1 MKSFPTFYQQS
12 RWPKA
17 AHSFT
22 ILSTSQV
29 FAPGRCLLFVLS
41 APPMWHHLKH
51 GFVQVLEPDFKLT
64 PLLFYCWAALDSN
77 LISHFIHASI
87 CIYWPPRASD
97 KHRANKGF
105 WASAVRILGNGA
117 YLGMRAYIRQWRGGY
132 SNCTPSSLLHIVQLH
147 RAHNCQL
154 WTQIANVITNT
165 KNANSNLT
173 KTLNTNGQRVNRNNT
188 TKAWGSTGISGL
200 D

>member
-1 MKSFPTFYQQS
+1 MKSFSTFYQQS
-12 RWPKA
+12 RWPRT

-132 SNCTPSSLLHIVQLH
+132 SNCTPSAIT
-147 RAHNCQL
+147 RAHFFTLFNCTELTTASFERKLQMLSQIQRMQIRILQRL
-154 WTQIANVITNT
+154 WIQMD
-165 KNANSNLT
+165 K
-173 KTLNTNGQRVNRNNT
+173 G
-188 TKAWGSTGISGL
+188 
-200 D
+200 